1 MSDVNKDELFF
12 EQIHIAR
19 IKYDKKLNVT
29 KILSYPDAISHLAH
43 MKQYKHF
50 DNGLFVSDEHKE
62 STRRLLFK
70 TIKTKRLH
78 SSKAYV
84 YLNQGTSRPEF
95 DFLGT
100 RWFELQRHAA
110 PTDTGGVILTTI
122 SIPSSMTFQNVFNN
136 LHDNKLH
143 LQDDVCLTRK
153 DLKILHYYLS
163 GLSAGDTAE
172 TLFVSKRSVQT
183 TIARIKN
190 KLYFDTDPDIS
201 LIQNLNKRDLI
212 QFIMEKPDWFAYIK
226 NQTTQWSE

>member
-1 MSDVNKDELFF
+1 MSDANKDELFF
-12 EQIHIAR
+12 EQVHIAR
-19 IKYDKKLNVT
+19 IKFDRKLNVT
-29 KILSYPDAISHLAH
+29 KILSYPDAIAHLSHI
-43 MKQYKHF
+43 KQYKHF
-50 DNGLFVSDEHKE
+50 DDGLFVSKEHKE
-62 STRRLLFK
+62 SSKRLLLK
-70 TIKTKRLH
+70 SIKTKRLH
-78 SSKAYV
+78 SSSAYAYV
-84 YLNQGTSRPEF
+84 NQDTSRPEL
-95 DFLGT
+95 DFLGS

-110 PTDTGGVILTTI
+110 PTDTGGVIMTTI

-183 TIARIKN
+183 AIARIKN
-190 KLYFDTDPDIS
+190 KLYLDSNPDFS